1 LGEGIAAALDDA
13 DGDEVVGAEIKTIA
27 GASRHRH
34 SAVYRIWAEGGARD
48 LFSSGA
54 PVEGGLSWEKV
65 LYGKIPPPAGGYAL
79 FDVKIGSDTYRAL
92 WQRTKTR
99 RGAVNIVIAQ
109 NRHYTDH
116 EIDEYLRTLIWV
128 GAAAVPVAVAAVLFL
143 VWWGLR
149 PIRQTA
155 RAMLGVTA
163 SNVGDVKLSADRAPI
178 ELAPFVQAVADML
191 ARLNETLQRQ
201 KRFVADASH
210 ELRTP
215 LAIMRTEVDVTL
227 ADPQA
232 TGDDL
237 RRMADTVRAAI
248 VRSEDVIDRLL
259 VLAESERLVDTET
272 LDLGALAA
280 EVVRRRTP
288 AAEAR
293 GLTFALALEPTPVE
307 GDRAL
312 LERLIDNL
320 VGNAVS
326 YASPDSLVR
335 VDTGRRPDGA
345 VLRIANSGE
354 VIGPDELPHLFERFY
369 RRGTSRG
376 RDSGGSGLGLAIVA
390 AVADVHGG
398 SYAAQAPAEG
408 GLVVTVTLPVSARA
422 EPAQR

>member
-1 LGEGIAAALDDA
+1 M
-13 DGDEVVGAEIKTIA
+13 
-27 GASRHRH
+27 RRH
-34 SAVYRIWAEGGARD
+34 STSLRLRLTLSYGAVFFALGFLLIAVSYVLVRQVLVHNPGEFLGR
-48 LFSSGA
+48 
-54 PVEGGLSWEKV
+54 VEEHLGLSAAF
-65 LYGKIPPPAGGYAL
+65 LAQHMRAPAGGHETVRAFTRTVQDQIVSQLLHGLTGVAFTAL
-79 FDVKIGSDTYRAL
+79 
-92 WQRTKTR
+92 
-99 RGAVNIVIAQ
+99 AV
-109 NRHYTDH
+109 
-116 EIDEYLRTLIWV
+116 
-128 GAAAVPVAVAAVLFL
+128 AAAVSVGLGWLIAGRMLRPLQEIAVAAQRASASTLHERIAMQ
-143 VWWGLR
+143 GPDDELR
-149 PIRQTA
+149 
-155 RAMLGVTA
+155 
-163 SNVGDVKLSADRAPI
+163 KLADTFDA
-178 ELAPFVQAVADML
+178 ML
-191 ARLNETLQRQ
+191 ARLEAAFDAQRA
-201 KRFVADASH
+201 FVADASH

-280 EVVRRRTP
+280 EVIRRRTP

-293 GLTFALALEPTPVE
+293 GLTFVLALEPTPVE

-320 VGNAVS
+320 VGNAVR
-326 YASPDSLVR
+326 YALPGSLVR
-335 VDTGRRPDGA
+335 VDTDRRPDGA

-398 SYAAQAPAEG
+398 SYAAEAPAEG

-422 EPAQR
+422 ESAQR

>member
-1 LGEGIAAALDDA
+1 MRRHSTSLRLRLTVSYGAVFFALGFFLIAVSYVLVRQVLVHNPGEFLDRVEGRLGLSAAFLAQHMTA
-13 DGDEVVGAEIKTIA
+13 PSGGHETVGAFTRTVQDQVVSQLLHGLTGVA
-27 GASRHRH
+27 FTAL
-34 SAVYRIWAEGGARD
+34 AV
-48 LFSSGA
+48 
-54 PVEGGLSWEKV
+54 
-65 LYGKIPPPAGGYAL
+65 
-79 FDVKIGSDTYRAL
+79 
-92 WQRTKTR
+92 
-99 RGAVNIVIAQ
+99 
-109 NRHYTDH
+109 
-116 EIDEYLRTLIWV
+116 
-128 GAAAVPVAVAAVLFL
+128 AAAVSVGLGWLIAGRMLRPLQEIAVAAQRASASTLHERIAMQ
-143 VWWGLR
+143 GPDDELR
-149 PIRQTA
+149 
-155 RAMLGVTA
+155 
-163 SNVGDVKLSADRAPI
+163 KLADTFDA
-178 ELAPFVQAVADML
+178 ML
-191 ARLNETLQRQ
+191 ARLEAAFDAQRA
-201 KRFVADASH
+201 FVADASH

-280 EVVRRRTP
+280 EVIRRRTP

-312 LERLIDNL
+312 LERLVDNL

-326 YASPDSLVR
+326 YAPPDSLVR
-335 VDTGRRPDGA
+335 VDTDRRPDGA

-354 VIGPDELPHLFERFY
+354 VVGPDELPHLFERFY